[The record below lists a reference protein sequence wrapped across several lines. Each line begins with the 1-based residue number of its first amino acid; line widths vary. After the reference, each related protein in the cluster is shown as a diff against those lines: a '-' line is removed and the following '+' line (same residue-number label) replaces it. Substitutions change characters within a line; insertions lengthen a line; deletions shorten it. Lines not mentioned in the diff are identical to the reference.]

1 MYRIGLDT
9 VGLGIVVVTLVSLMF
24 AVLVMQRQRSGKTI
38 AIWLA
43 AGFVGILLGSAL
55 TLGALRFSGFRKMDS
70 LMATSVPGSLDEGP
84 PALVSTG
91 DMGPAVGG
99 SERGMGGSPGGGMG
113 GPNPKR
119 ELTTLVRKI
128 ALLTGDVGIKLSSE
142 QAQSLS
148 AVLVDVESAQE
159 ISDDDAKAKHD
170 EILALLDDAQKSQL
184 DTVGLPRPPRGAGG
198 GPPSAAPPNPFQDEQ
213 NAAALKNLR
222 RQLGSDAS

>member
-43 AGFVGILLGSAL
+43 AGLLGILLGSSL

-70 LMATSVPGSLDEGP
+70 LMAVSVPGGP
-84 PALVSTG
+84 DAGPMASAPAS
-91 DMGPAVGG
+91 DMGPAEGAG
-99 SERGMGGSPGGGMG
+99 RGMGGGPGAGMG

-119 ELTTLVRKI
+119 DLTTLVRKI
-128 ALLTGDVGIKLSSE
+128 ALLTGDIGIKLSPE
-142 QAQSLS
+142 QAQSVS
-148 AVLVDVESAQE
+148 AALAGVESAPE
-159 ISDDDAKAKHD
+159 ISDEDATAKHD
-170 EILALLDDAQKSQL
+170 EILALLDDTQKSQL
-184 DTVGLPRPPRGAGG
+184 DIVGLPRPPRGAGG

-213 NAAALKNLR
+213 NEAALKKLR
-222 RQLGSDAS
+222 QQLGSDGS